1 MSESDLS
8 VTWERELSQE
18 LLATLVEMEIDAFG
32 IGGMNEWFLPAFA
45 RHGAVFV
52 LWHRRQPVGVAECM
66 RDWEDPATAYLFAFS
81 IVAGKRGRGWGKVF
95 LREICRRLS
104 EMRIAKL
111 ALTVAPE
118 NSRALSL
125 YRGAGFQRVK
135 MIPDAYGPGTNR
147 YYLIKTLA
155 EEVKE

>member
-1 MSESDLS
+1 
-8 VTWERELSQE
+8 
-18 LLATLVEMEIDAFG
+18 
-32 IGGMNEWFLPAFA
+32 
-45 RHGAVFV
+45 
-52 LWHRRQPVGVAECM
+52 
-66 RDWEDPATAYLFAFS
+66 
-81 IVAGKRGRGWGKVF
+81 
-95 LREICRRLS
+95 
-104 EMRIAKL
+104 MRIAKL